1 MKRFAAIIASLLLPG
16 LGQAIYGRFGW
27 ALTFLLCMC
36 LFGPVGNALSA
47 LHVLFI
53 KD

>member
-1 MKRFAAIIASLLLPG
+1 MKRVAAIIASLLLPG

-27 ALTFLLCMC
+27 ALTFL
-36 LFGPVGNALSA
+36 FGPVGNALSA